1 MEPGEDMTDQ
11 RPERPRN
18 VYGPYAGDF
27 ASVSSGMPY
36 PRQSQMQ

>member
-27 ASVSSGMPY
+27 ASASSGMPY